1 MGQITLRGLDP
12 KIEEKIRQ
20 IADHQGK
27 SINKIMLEMI
37 SKSDIF
43 HEVTKKPEADSLKNL
58 AGGWSKKEADRFF
71 ESIQSCEQIDS
82 ELWK

>member
-12 KIEEKIRQ
+12 EIENKIKQ
-20 IADHQGK
+20 MANHQGK
-27 SINKIMLEMI
+27 SINKILLELI
-37 SKSDIF
+37 SKNDIF
-43 HEVTKKPEADSLKNL
+43 HKTPKRPRTNSLKKF

-71 ESIQSCEQIDS
+71 ESIQSCEQIDG